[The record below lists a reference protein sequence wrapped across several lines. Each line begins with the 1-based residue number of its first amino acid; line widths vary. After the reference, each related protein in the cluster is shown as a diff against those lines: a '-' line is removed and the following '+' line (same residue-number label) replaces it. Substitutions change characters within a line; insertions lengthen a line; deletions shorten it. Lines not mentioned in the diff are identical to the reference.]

1 MKDSF
6 LATPYFEEKERPFK
20 IINTKKIFLK
30 NYTIVKTTTR
40 EFYNGKPVKIL
51 KHKEYFYKTKV

>member
-20 IINTKKIFLK
+20 IIKTNKIFLK
-30 NYTIVKTTTR
+30 NYTIVKEKTID
-40 EFYNGKPVKIL
+40 FYNGKPLKIL
-51 KHKEYFYKTKV
+51 KHKQYFYKK